1 MKKIFA
7 LFFAPVILSANV
19 FAGGDDRDAGP
30 VEAFDSMAPIT
41 EKVVVSDQNPST
53 MTLSGVN
60 VSAAAHNACKGELGL
75 SESNIA
81 RFVAL
86 MKSGGL
92 YNTGPLEELGTEFTP
107 NRWDDYLNC
116 VKNY

>member
-30 VEAFDSMAPIT
+30 VEAFDRMAPVT

-60 VSAAAHNACKGELGL
+60 VSSVAHNACKGELGL
-75 SESNIA
+75 SQSNIA
-81 RFVAL
+81 RFVEL
-86 MKSGGL
+86 IKSGGL
-92 YNTGPLEELGTEFTP
+92 YNTGPVEELGTEFTP
-107 NRWDDYLNC
+107 NRWDGYLNC

>member
-1 MKKIFA
+1 MKKIFT

-30 VEAFDSMAPIT
+30 VEAFDSMAPVT

-60 VSAAAHNACKGELGL
+60 VTSAAHNACKGELGL

-81 RFVAL
+81 RFVEL

-92 YNTGPLEELGTEFTP
+92 YNTGPIDGGTDFTP
-107 NRWDDYLNC
+107 DRWEDYLNC